1 MNEISSG
8 RRPDSSG
15 YALATDALLGILA
28 AFVLAQLAPWGTY
41 DVIGTIV
48 SVVAGAIGGLV
59 VGRLLRP
66 RVLVGIDVALIAL
79 YLIITWTPIVVPFT
93 SRWVRIDPLPAD
105 TLDAVVVPSASVM
118 SDSALSTIAAD
129 RLLAGLE
136 LVRAGHARRIITT
149 RQIAHVGDRLVSSDS
164 DQARLVSLA
173 SSTDKWT
180 IVDGPK
186 TTRDEAVLT
195 ARLLLPR
202 GEKRIIVVTSP
213 LHTRRACGVF
223 EGAGFTVVCR
233 AARERD
239 NATNPPVGQ
248 HDRLAAF
255 RSYGYEVAGWLKY
268 RSRGW
273 LTPSSAVT
281 SKAGGSS

>member
-1 MNEISSG
+1 MIQISSG

-28 AFVLAQLAPWGTY
+28 SFVLAQLAPWGAY
-41 DVIGTIV
+41 DVVGTIV
-48 SVVAGAIGGLV
+48 SIVVGAIGGLV
-59 VGRLLRP
+59 VGRLFRP
-66 RVLVGIDVALIAL
+66 RVLIGIDIGLIAL
-79 YLIITWTPIVVPFT
+79 YLLIAWTPIVVPFA
-93 SRWVRIDPLPAD
+93 SRWVRNDPLPAD

-118 SDSALSTIAAD
+118 SDSALSAIAAD

-149 RQIAHVGDRLVSSDS
+149 RQVAHVDDRLVSSDS

-173 SSTDKWT
+173 SLADKWT

-195 ARLLLPR
+195 GQLLFPR

-213 LHTRRACGVF
+213 LHTRRACAVF

-239 NATNPPVGQ
+239 NATNPPIGQ

-255 RSYGYEVAGWLKY
+255 RSYGYELAGWVKY

-273 LTPSSAVT
+273 LAPPAAVT
-281 SKAGGSS
+281 RGAGGSS